1 MGVLLLLRHGQAS
14 FGTDNYDQ
22 LSPLGRH
29 QARLAGERLHAAD
42 LSIDRVFCGTL
53 ERQRDTALEAMTGL
67 GLDPNGLQVDERL
80 DEYDSVGLLVE
91 HQESSGARDVTGA
104 EAVKSPEAARQ
115 FQSTLDEA
123 IARWAASDEPPAGGE
138 SHDGFVGRCLA
149 TLDDLVLL
157 PGTTLAVTSG
167 GPIAVM
173 TTHLLGLPADRWPE
187 FARIVVNAA
196 ITKVTIGRSGTVL
209 LTFNDHAHLES
220 DRALMTY
227 R

>member
-1 MGVLLLLRHGQAS
+1 MGVLLLLRHGQGS
-14 FGTDNYDQ
+14 LGSDNYDR
-22 LSPLGRH
+22 LSELGRR
-29 QARLAGERLHAAD
+29 QARIAGERLRDAD
-42 LSIDRVFCGTL
+42 LSIDRVLCGEL

-67 GLDPNGLQVDERL
+67 GFDAGKLQTDLRL
-80 DEYDSVGLLVE
+80 DEYDSVGLLMGE
-91 HQESSGARDVTGA
+91 PGAA
-104 EAVKSPEAARQ
+104 IEAAASPEAARQ

-123 IARWAASDEPPAGGE
+123 IDRWAASDQPPAGGE
-138 SHDGFVGRCLA
+138 SHTGFVSRCLGA
-149 TLDDLVLL
+149 LQDLVSL

-173 TTHLLGLPADRWPE
+173 TTHLLGLPTDRWPE

-196 ITKVTIGRSGTVL
+196 FTKITIGRSGTVL
-209 LTFNDHAHLES
+209 LTFNDHAHFER